1 MKCAILIKLP
11 ELFIKFFKIYSCILT
26 YSVSVRGY
34 RYKLWNTHCH
44 EQYKAVEISI
54 TRTRITRSAARD
66 TGVGVGTADH
76 FVPRADNRT
85 HFYFSFLCRPHIF
98 SSIFWLQFFFLYNSL
113 EDCCSL
119 ALKAGCSS
127 DHTPPPSGPQS
138 RYTPPQP
145 ANQPRHP
152 RSWTT
157 CPMLLCQ
164 RNGQSCGW
172 KQEWA
177 SAVLQEEETSRKD
190 ARRGGWQRGALL
202 HGFAIRELQVRGCG
216 RHRGSEGAGLQ
227 TVWLLEQTVRQGALE
242 GVQAEVVCVWSE
254 EMLFVLLQVSPGCP
268 AARTHRNMRCVFQLR
283 FGRGRGSVWD
293 PHGRQRVST

>member
-44 EQYKAVEISI
+44 KQYKAVEISI
-54 TRTRITRSAARD
+54 TRTRITSSAACD
-66 TGVGVGTADH
+66 TGVWVWAPQIILCRGQITERIFIFLSYVGL
-76 FVPRADNRT
+76 V
-85 HFYFSFLCRPHIF
+85 SFLLSF
-98 SSIFWLQFFFLYNSL
+98 DYSYFLYNSL

-227 TVWLLEQTVRQGALE
+227 TLWLLEQTVRQGALE

-293 PHGRQRVST
+293 PHGRQGVST